1 MARRCP
7 ITGRGTASGKQIARR
22 GLPKKKGGIGL
33 RTTGHTRRKFK
44 VNVQSKR
51 VWVQELGRFVRV
63 RVSARGLKIIDRRG
77 AYVVLRDAGLLPKAT
92 KRREARS

>member
-7 ITGRGTASGKQIARR
+7 ITGRGTATGKQIARR

-44 VNVQSKR
+44 VNVQSRR
-51 VWVQELGRFVRV
+51 VWVKELGRHVRV
-63 RVSARGLKIIDRRG
+63 RVSTRGLKKIDKRG
-77 AYVVLRDAGLLPKAT
+77 AYVVLREAGLLPKA
-92 KRREARS
+92 ARSSESRP